1 MQALFVSFEIRV
13 CYNGLVKKL
22 ITIIIPAYNEE
33 KSLPSLFERL
43 ENLVKTNHGY
53 NFEFLFINDGSKD
66 KTLSILQQISAS
78 NPHISYLNFSR
89 NFGKEIA
96 VAAGIDHADGDAVV
110 IMDADGQ
117 EPPELIPE
125 MIKWW
130 EQGYDDVYARRN
142 KRREGWV
149 KRLTSRLYYRT
160 LQSMTRIPIQLDT
173 GDFRLFSR
181 RCVLAL
187 RQFREVSRQNKAL
200 FSWIGYKKKEVS
212 FDQGKRTAGDTKWKF
227 GILSP
232 GNSLINLAID
242 GFTSFTTIPLRFVT
256 LFGLLISAVSAIYI
270 VVIIVQ
276 ALMGLPRTGGFN
288 TLLIITLFLGG
299 VQMIS
304 LGIIGEYVGRIFT
317 ETKNRPLYLVEEYHK
332 AKVVSN
338 DKKDEPKKPTEK

>member
-1 MQALFVSFEIRV
+1 M
-13 CYNGLVKKL
+13 KKL

-33 KSLPSLFERL
+33 KSLPSLLERL
-43 ENLVKTNHGY
+43 NNLTENNRDY
-53 NFEFLFINDGSKD
+53 NFEFLFVNDGSKD
-66 KTLSILQQISAS
+66 ETLSILQQAAKN

-130 EQGYDDVYARRN
+130 EKGYDDVYARRN
-142 KRREGWV
+142 KRREGIF
-149 KRLTSRLYYRT
+149 KKLTSKLYYRT

-181 RCVLAL
+181 RCILAL

-200 FSWIGYKKKEVS
+200 FSWIGYKKKEIKFNQS
-212 FDQGKRTAGDTKWKF
+212 KRAAGNTKWKF
-227 GILSP
+227 GVLSP

-256 LFGLLISAVSAIYI
+256 LFGLLISFFAGIYI
-270 VVIIVQ
+270 VVVVVQ

-317 ETKNRPLYLVEEYHK
+317 ETKNRPLYLIEEEHK
-332 AKVVSN
+332 AKVATN
-338 DKKDEPKKPTEK
+338 EQPDKPKESSKK